1 MKKILY
7 FSAAWCGPCKQL
19 SPIVNNLISE
29 GFPITKI
36 DVDSNPDLST
46 QYSIRSI
53 PTMVV
58 IDGNG
63 VEVNKAI
70 GAMSSDQI
78 KNLLN

>member
-7 FSAAWCGPCKQL
+7 FSASWCGPCKQL
-19 SPIVNNLISE
+19 SPIVNNLVSE

-53 PTMVV
+53 PSMVV
-58 IDGNG
+58 LDGNG
-63 VEVNKAI
+63 IEVNRVN
-70 GAMSSDQI
+70 GARSSDEI

>member
-7 FSAAWCGPCKQL
+7 FSATWCGPCKQL
-19 SPIVNNLISE
+19 APTINNLVAE

-36 DVDSNPDLST
+36 DVDSNPDLSA

-58 IDGNG
+58 LDENG
-63 VEVNKAI
+63 IEVNKVS
-70 GAMSSDQI
+70 GARSSDEI

>member
-19 SPIVNNLISE
+19 APIVNNLISV

-58 IDGNG
+58 LDENG
-63 VEVNKAI
+63 IEINKTS
-70 GAMSSDQI
+70 GVRSSGEI

>member
-19 SPIVNNLISE
+19 APIVNNLISE

-58 IDGNG
+58 LDENG
-63 VEVNKAI
+63 IEINKTS
-70 GAMSSDQI
+70 GVRSSGEI

>member
-19 SPIVNNLISE
+19 APIVNNLISE
-29 GFPITKI
+29 GLPITKI
-36 DVDSNPDLST
+36 DVDSNPDLSA

-63 VEVNKAI
+63 IEVNKVS
-70 GAMSSDQI
+70 GSRSSDEI

>member
-19 SPIVNNLISE
+19 APTINNLVAE

-36 DVDSNPDLST
+36 DVDSNPDLSA

-58 IDGNG
+58 LDENG
-63 VEVNKAI
+63 IEINKVS
-70 GAMSSDQI
+70 GSRSSNEI

>member
-7 FSAAWCGPCKQL
+7 FSASWCGPCKQL
-19 SPIVNNLISE
+19 SPIVNSLVSE

-36 DVDSNPDLST
+36 DVDSNPDLSA
-46 QYSIRSI
+46 QYAIRSI

-58 IDGNG
+58 LDENG
-63 VEVNKAI
+63 IEINKVS
-70 GAMSSDQI
+70 GARSSDEI

>member
-7 FSAAWCGPCKQL
+7 FSAQWCGPCKQL
-19 SPIVNNLISE
+19 APIVNNLVSE
-29 GFPITKI
+29 GLPITKI
-36 DVDSNPDLST
+36 DVDADPNMSA
-46 QYSIRSI
+46 QYAIRSI

-63 VEVNKAI
+63 VEVNRTS
-70 GAMSSDQI
+70 GARTPQDI

>member
-7 FSAAWCGPCKQL
+7 FSATWCGPCKQL
-19 SPIVNNLISE
+19 APIVNNLVAE

-58 IDGNG
+58 LDENG
-63 VEVNKAI
+63 IEVNKAI
-70 GAMSSDQI
+70 GAISSDQI

>member
-19 SPIVNNLISE
+19 APIVNNLISE
-29 GFPITKI
+29 GLPITKI

-58 IDGNG
+58 LDENG
-63 VEVNKAI
+63 IEINKTS
-70 GAMSSDQI
+70 GVRSSGEI

>member
-7 FSAAWCGPCKQL
+7 FSATWCGPCKQL
-19 SPIVNNLISE
+19 APTINNLVAE

-36 DVDSNPDLST
+36 DVDSNPDLSA

-58 IDGNG
+58 LDENG
-63 VEVNKAI
+63 IEVNKVS
-70 GAMSSDQI
+70 GSRSSNEI

>member
-7 FSAAWCGPCKQL
+7 FSATWCGPCKQL
-19 SPIVNNLISE
+19 APIVNNLISE
-29 GFPITKI
+29 GLPITKI
-36 DVDSNPDLST
+36 DVDSNPDLSA

-63 VEVNKAI
+63 IEVNKVS
-70 GAMSSDQI
+70 GSRSSDEI

>member
-19 SPIVNNLISE
+19 APIVNNLVAE

-58 IDGNG
+58 LDENG
-63 VEVNKAI
+63 IEVNKAI
-70 GAMSSDQI
+70 GAISSDQI

>member
-7 FSAAWCGPCKQL
+7 FSATWCGPCKQL
-19 SPIVNNLISE
+19 APIVNNLISE
-29 GFPITKI
+29 GLPITKI

-58 IDGNG
+58 LDENG
-63 VEVNKAI
+63 IEVNKAI
-70 GAMSSDQI
+70 GAISSDQI

>member
-7 FSAAWCGPCKQL
+7 FSASWCGPCKQL
-19 SPIVNNLISE
+19 SPIVNNLVSE

-53 PTMVV
+53 PSMIVL
-58 IDGNG
+58 DGNG
-63 VEVNKAI
+63 IEVNRVN
-70 GAMSSDQI
+70 GARSSDEI

>member
-19 SPIVNNLISE
+19 APIINKLTSE

-36 DVDSNPDLST
+36 DVDSNPDLSA
-46 QYSIRSI
+46 QYAIRSI

-58 IDGNG
+58 LDENG
-63 VEVNKAI
+63 IEINKVRN
-70 GAMSSDQI
+70 SR
-78 KNLLN
+78 N

>member
-19 SPIVNNLISE
+19 APIVNNLVAE

-58 IDGNG
+58 LDENG
-63 VEVNKAI
+63 IEVNKAI

>member
-7 FSAAWCGPCKQL
+7 FWASWCGPCRKEN
-19 SPIVNNLISE
+19 PIVNNLVSE

-53 PTMVV
+53 PSMVV
-58 IDGNG
+58 LDGNG
-63 VEVNKAI
+63 IEVNRVN
-70 GAMSSDQI
+70 GARSSDEI

>member
-7 FSAAWCGPCKQL
+7 FSASWCGPCKQL
-19 SPIVNNLISE
+19 SPIVNSLVSE

-53 PTMVV
+53 PSMVV
-58 IDGNG
+58 LDGNG
-63 VEVNKAI
+63 IEVNRVN
-70 GAMSSDQI
+70 GARSSDEI